1 MIRPDYAE
9 LFEAYDLAK
18 ASYSQLALK
27 GRNRS
32 DRELARDESYRGLL
46 AAGITI
52 ARLGGADAVDAAS
65 KALSKDSGN
74 GDVAQIDRLWSGLRD
89 DAWRVA

>member
-1 MIRPDYAE
+1 MIGPNYAE
-9 LFEAYDLAK
+9 LFKAYDLAK
-18 ASYSQLALK
+18 ASYNQLTFK
-27 GRNRS
+27 GCDRS

-65 KALSKDSGN
+65 QALAKESGD
-74 GDVAQIDRLWSGLRD
+74 GDFAQIDRLWRGLRD
-89 DAWRVA
+89 DIWRVS